1 MLGIS
6 INVKPSLVKTIRSPK
21 EPTCV
26 CLFSSKASS
35 PSRLVRSSNGSLA
48 VACSCCGCGY
58 SQLNREW
65 IFFVLASSHLA
76 VDLTLDVPLD
86 SFLFILTLPRILA
99 HRFSELVHNHRFCPD
114 LMLVRVYRSPQQ
126 RLAHVH
132 RVAVAVEL
140 C

>member
-1 MLGIS
+1 M
-6 INVKPSLVKTIRSPK
+6 
-21 EPTCV
+21 CV
-26 CLFSSKASS
+26 CVFVFQSIVSFTFSSKLERVTGNSVFVL
-35 PSRLVRSSNGSLA
+35 RLWLFTVEPR
-48 VACSCCGCGY
+48 
-58 SQLNREW
+58 W